1 MQLRCQQCHRPF
13 AIGKSEVHAAL
24 DMLFEDD
31 LAHYNAQC
39 PHCRKVNRVSREELI
54 RSAPEWTQEGTPS
67 EE

>member
-1 MQLRCQQCHRPF
+1 MQIRCQQCHRPF
-13 AIGKSEVHAAL
+13 AIGKEEVHAAL

-39 PHCRKVNRVSREELI
+39 PHCRRVNRVAREELL
-54 RSAPEWTQEGTPS
+54 RVAPDWNHEGSAS